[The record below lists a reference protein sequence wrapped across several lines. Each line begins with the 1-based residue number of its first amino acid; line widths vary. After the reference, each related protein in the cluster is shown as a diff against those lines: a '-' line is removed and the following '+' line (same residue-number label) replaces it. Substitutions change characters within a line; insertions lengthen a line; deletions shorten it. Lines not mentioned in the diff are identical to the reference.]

1 MDSDQQTLYNAPCGL
16 AAGVSAP
23 HVSGNF
29 NAETLNTVLAPQVDW
44 DKWVDEDEEDE
55 AAPNKD
61 FDMSDLQN
69 FSNLGGGSFGA
80 GLGGGMSGI
89 GNVEVPS
96 PLLNN

>member
-1 MDSDQQTLYNAPCGL
+1 MRLTYQAILEQRLI
-16 AAGVSAP
+16 V
-23 HVSGNF
+23 
-29 NAETLNTVLAPQVDW
+29 VLASQVDW

-96 PLLNN
+96 PTLEQ